1 MFFWNSCFFNDP
13 TDVGNLIS
21 GSSAFS
27 KSSLNIWKFMV
38 HIPFKPDL
46 ENFEHYFASV
56 CVCVYTQSCRTLCEP
71 MDCRQPGSS
80 VHGISQARILV
91 WISISFSRGSSQP
104 GMEPT
109 SLTFPAWHVDSLPL
123 APPGK
128 QVITAYGLLQNIQY
142 GSLGPWAIQYTVG
155 PFCLLWRCKLPSFPQ
170 L

>member
-1 MFFWNSCFFNDP
+1 MC
-13 TDVGNLIS
+13 
-21 GSSAFS
+21 
-27 KSSLNIWKFMV
+27 
-38 HIPFKPDL
+38 
-46 ENFEHYFASV
+46 V
-56 CVCVYTQSCRTLCEP
+56 CVCAHARACMRVCLRVCVRVYTQSCRTLCEP

-142 GSLGPWAIQYTVG
+142 GSLGP
-155 PFCLLWRCKLPSFPQ
+155 
-170 L
+170 